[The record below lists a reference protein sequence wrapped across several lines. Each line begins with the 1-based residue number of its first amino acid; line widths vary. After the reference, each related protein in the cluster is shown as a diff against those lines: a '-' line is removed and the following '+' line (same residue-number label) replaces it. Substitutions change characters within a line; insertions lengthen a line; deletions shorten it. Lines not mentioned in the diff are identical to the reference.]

1 MDAGTII
8 LTLVGI
14 GIIVVGILLI
24 LQIRQ
29 VGGIKT
35 GDDAKQEVV
44 VRREVDVAVDPV
56 GGSWGWGWA
65 GGWLPAWGYQPYYSR
80 MPIRPLLY

>member
-1 MDAGTII
+1 MRADTIV
-8 LTLVGI
+8 LTLVGV
-14 GIIVVGILLI
+14 GIIVTGIFLI

-29 VGGIKT
+29 QAMKP
-35 GDDAKQEVV
+35 KEEV
-44 VRREVDVAVDPV
+44 VRREVDVEVDPV
-56 GGSWGWGWA
+56 AGSWGWGWA